1 MSSSL
6 LAGVSGLTAAQEM
19 LNVVGNNLA
28 NLNTSGFKAQSPLF
42 SDLLYQ
48 TLSPASATSNG
59 SGTNPIQLGFG
70 TMTSSIETNFT
81 QGALTTTGNPLDA
94 ALQGQGFF
102 VANNGTQNVYTRA
115 GAFSIDAAGYLV
127 DPGTGYKIQRT
138 GTVGQ
143 ARAASPAFQTPGNN
157 NIQIALGTRHSGQ
170 GDDQRPDDGK
180 PQALRRDPWPRS

>member
-6 LAGVSGLTAAQEM
+6 LAGVSGLTAAQQM

-59 SGTNPIQLGFG
+59 SGTNPIQVGFG

-102 VANNGTQNVYTRA
+102 VANNGTQNVYTPRRR
-115 GAFSIDAAGYLV
+115 L
-127 DPGTGYKIQRT
+127 QHR
-138 GTVGQ
+138 
-143 ARAASPAFQTPGNN
+143 
-157 NIQIALGTRHSGQ
+157 
-170 GDDQRPDDGK
+170 
-180 PQALRRDPWPRS
+180 LRRLPGRSGDRLQDSAHRHGRPGQRHQSRLSDGGQ